1 MLKVPIRILNFAE
14 EIHFEDSSECVFVES
29 DEKESFAS
37 QVDAD
42 ELSNLLSYAMNLFY
56 HHDYQSLKVVSDKIL
71 SVDYRN
77 IRACLY
83 KVFSE
88 FFDQFERYERETVER
103 WNVVGPIDGEGA
115 GMREEECLNELTNDD
130 FINDINRYLEYMES
144 LENLSKKLYE
154 ISEITELLR
163 EEEIVQEVIIERLA
177 FIDQKIAES
186 LKQDSLIA
194 QSIVKNKSLDYLKRL
209 YADKYEQIIAKRDQ
223 LLNLSEKEF
232 CYSRQE

>member
-1 MLKVPIRILNFAE
+1 MVKVPIRSSNFGE
-14 EIHFEDSSECVFVES
+14 EIHFGELTEDAFLES
-29 DEKESFAS
+29 DEQESFAN

-42 ELSNLLSYAMNLFY
+42 ELSNLLSHAMNLFY

-71 SVDYRN
+71 SVDCRN

-83 KVFSE
+83 KSFSE
-88 FFDQFERYERETVER
+88 FFDQFEKYERETVER
-103 WNVVGPIDGEGA
+103 WKEVGPMDDDVASMTEA
-115 GMREEECLNELTNDD
+115 ECLSKFADDD

-163 EEEIVQEVIIERLA
+163 EEEIVQEVIIERLV

-186 LKQDSLIA
+186 LNKDALIA
-194 QSIVKNKSLDYLKRL
+194 QSLAQKKSLDYLKRM
-209 YADKYEQIIAKRDQ
+209 YADKYEQIIAKRGR
-223 LLNLSEKEF
+223 LLSLSEKE
-232 CYSRQE
+232 YRHRKHE